1 MISAASIKSRLKYLS
16 IKEKSTM
23 QNELVTYAL
32 ERTIYRM
39 SISKYADNFTLKG
52 GIFLYALFN
61 RQYPRATMD
70 IDFLANKIANDSHIM
85 KEVFTEIFSIQC
97 DDALLFD
104 LNTLKVENI
113 TEFKEYH
120 GVKISIFAF
129 LEKTRIPVSIDI
141 GFGDIV
147 YPDRVKMDFP
157 VLLDMEIPVVNA
169 YSVYS
174 AIAEKFEAI
183 VSLGRYNS
191 RYKDFYD
198 IYAISQKY
206 DIDGLS
212 LYNALIETFNHR
224 NTTFKNIVAF
234 SDDFI
239 NDPTL
244 DKKWKSFMKKKQ
256 VNQEIDFRTVI
267 THNMNLLL
275 PIVNA
280 ILTEQSFKKNWNAS
294 LNKWEEQL
302 LEPLAI

>member
-1 MISAASIKSRLKYLS
+1 MISAASIKSRLKNLS
-16 IKEKSTM
+16 LKEKSTM

-85 KEVFTEIFSIQC
+85 KEVFTE
-97 DDALLFD
+97 
-104 LNTLKVENI
+104 
-113 TEFKEYH
+113 
-120 GVKISIFAF
+120 
-129 LEKTRIPVSIDI
+129 IDI

-234 SDDFI
+234 NDDFI

-256 VNQEIDFRTVI
+256 VNQDIDFRTVI

-275 PIVNA
+275 PIVDA
-280 ILTEQSFKKNWNAS
+280 ILNEQSFKKNRNAS

>member
-1 MISAASIKSRLKYLS
+1 MISAASIKSRLKNLS

-104 LNTLKVENI
+104 LSSLKVENI

-234 SDDFI
+234 NDDFI
-239 NDPTL
+239 NDTTL

-256 VNQEIDFRTVI
+256 VNQDIDFRTVI
-267 THNMNLLL
+267 TRNMNLLL
-275 PIVNA
+275 PIVDA
-280 ILTEQSFKKNWNAS
+280 ILNEQSFKKNWNAS

>member
-1 MISAASIKSRLKYLS
+1 MISAASIKSRLKNIA
-16 IKEKSTM
+16 IKENSTM

-39 SISKYADNFTLKG
+39 SISKYSDNFTLKG

-70 IDFLANKIANDSHIM
+70 IDFLANKIANDSEFM
-85 KEVFTEIFSIQC
+85 KEVFTEIFLIQC
-97 DDALLFD
+97 DDALFFD
-104 LNTLKVENI
+104 LSSLKVENI

-120 GVKISIFAF
+120 GVNVSILAL
-129 LEKTRIPVSIDI
+129 LEKTKIPVSIDI

-147 YPDRVKMDFP
+147 YPDRIKMDFP
-157 VLLDMEIPVVNA
+157 VLLDMEIPSVNA
-169 YSVYS
+169 YSIYS

-198 IYAISQKY
+198 IYAISQKHTLNGS
-206 DIDGLS
+206 D

-224 NTTFKNIVAF
+224 NTSFNNIVAF

-239 NDPTL
+239 NDPSL
-244 DKKWKSFMKKKQ
+244 DKKWKSFKKKKQ
-256 VNQEIDFRTVI
+256 VNQDIDFKTVI
-267 THNMNLLL
+267 THNMKLLL
-275 PIVNA
+275 PVVDA
-280 ILTEQSFKKNWNAS
+280 ILNEQTFKRKWNAT
-294 LNKWEEQL
+294 LKDWED
-302 LEPLAI
+302 